1 MRWKDAKLYSIKPAK
16 KHKRKTKSDYAR
28 SHRAEQHKKQREH
41 RALRY
46 DAIRLLL
53 GLRSNAMISPE
64 QIEQAETKLGLGP
77 SDLSFNHRL
86 SRIYRALQKRA

>member
-1 MRWKDAKLYSIKPAK
+1 MRWKDAKLYAIKPAK
-16 KHKRKTKSDYAR
+16 KRKTKAQYAR
-28 SHRAEQHKKQREH
+28 THKAEQHKRQREQ

-53 GLRSNAMISPE
+53 GLRSNAMISPD

-77 SDLSFNHRL
+77 VDLPFNARL